1 MTHKIAISKAR
12 VHLGKIVKNV
22 FLKKD
27 VYVLVKNGVPMAK
40 LMHPDTKN
48 HKK

>member
-1 MTHKIAISKAR
+1 MIHKIAISKAR

-27 VYVLVKNGVPMAK
+27 VYILTKNGIPMAK
-40 LMHPDTKN
+40 IVYPENKSR
-48 HKK
+48 KK

>member
-1 MTHKIAISKAR
+1 MLHKIAISKAR
-12 VHLGKIVKNV
+12 VHLGKIVKQV

-27 VYVLVKNGVPMAK
+27 TYILEKNGIPVARII
-40 LMHPDTKN
+40 HPETK